1 MSFDFISLQL
11 GVMAAAMA
19 KFRLES
25 NLIKWVHTKWKQAF
39 AKVVLTA
46 TTAGCHARS
55 SLGTVSSTFSL
66 FVHDLHWCIG
76 TPWLGPPVWPPRL
89 RLSRCGLGLG
99 FRFGKGWR
107 RRSCTFRRGSIEA
120 SSKTGPKTFGST
132 PALDLALDCL
142 AFAFAFALAL
152 GKATHC
158 THSPRFCPGLQDLCA
173 FWGPSLLL
181 VFDPFHT
188 SRGWCLPFR
197 RQISINFLLLAPS
210 TAASSPTAF
219 GTTKCPLLL
228 PPNKLRRCFT
238 FIHTLVPFWSLRLP
252 HMLWNSG
259 AILCRSSFAQTGGWR
274 SSRGHRFVIFIFNLN
289 DCLDAQQLLWLQRFQ
304 NWREKPQKNGSAC
317 RVAPSPVLAKRL
329 ARTSGERLR
338 NLPVIS

>member
-1 MSFDFISLQL
+1 MISTGALALLDLALPFDLL
-11 GVMAAAMA
+11 GCALAAVA
-19 KFRLES
+19 L
-25 NLIKWVHTKWKQAF
+25 AF
-39 AKVVLTA
+39 ALA
-46 TTAGCHARS
+46 FALGRAGAEGAAHS
-55 SLGTVSSTFSL
+55 G
-66 FVHDLHWCIG
+66 G
-76 TPWLGPPVWPPRL
+76 
-89 RLSRCGLGLG
+89 
-99 FRFGKGWR
+99 
-107 RRSCTFRRGSIEA
+107 GSIEA

-142 AFAFAFALAL
+142 AFAFALAL
-152 GKATHC
+152 GKANSLHPLPVFVRGC
-158 THSPRFCPGLQDLCA
+158 RIFALSGGPLC
-173 FWGPSLLL
+173 FWFLI
-181 VFDPFHT
+181 PFHT
-188 SRGWCLPFR
+188 SRGWWLPFR

-219 GTTKCPLLL
+219 GTTKCSLLL

-238 FIHTLVPFWSLRLP
+238 FIHTLVPCWSLRLP

-317 RVAPSPVLAKRL
+317 HVAPSPVLAKRL